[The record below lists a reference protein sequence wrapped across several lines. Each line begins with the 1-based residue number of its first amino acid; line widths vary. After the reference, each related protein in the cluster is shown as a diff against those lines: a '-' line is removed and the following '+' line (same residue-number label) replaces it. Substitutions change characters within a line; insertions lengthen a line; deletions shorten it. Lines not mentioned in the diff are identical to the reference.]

1 MTVPHIPPL
10 RDAQT
15 LTLPGG
21 ASMQHTEL
29 VEIVQPA
36 LAPLMP
42 VFDVLDAV
50 LGLVECV
57 QAVPDTLGP
66 PPNPTALVQKLAE
79 LAPKVTRL
87 LGLVP
92 QLSLPA
98 TLLGLLDLLIDTLVQ
113 VRDVLVAL
121 RDQDERVRLTR
132 LRAEELGDPRLAEVA
147 DQAAA
152 DIETEVQNA
161 AKRLAA
167 MSRLVATVNTF
178 MGVVGGPEVPDLS
191 AVTGK
196 PLEEAIVAV
205 SDLILT
211 LQTVRQGIPAP

>member
-1 MTVPHIPPL
+1 MSAPHIPPL
-10 RDAQT
+10 RDPQT

-36 LAPLMP
+36 LTSLMP
-42 VFDVLDAV
+42 VFDILDAL
-50 LGLVECV
+50 LGVVGCV

-66 PPNPTALVQKLAE
+66 PPNPAALIQKLAE
-79 LAPKVTRL
+79 LAPKVTKL

-92 QLSLPA
+92 QVSLLA
-98 TLLGLLDLLIDTLVQ
+98 TLLGLVDLLIDTLVQ

-121 RDQDERVRLTR
+121 RDQDERVRITR
-132 LRAEELGDPRLAEVA
+132 LRAEELGDPQLAAIA

-167 MSRLVATVNTF
+167 MSRLIATVNAF
-178 MGVVGGPEVPDLS
+178 MGMVGGPEVPDLS
-191 AVTGK
+191 SVTGK
-196 PLEEAIVAV
+196 PLEEAIVVV

-211 LQTVRQGIPAP
+211 LQTVRQAIPVP

>member
-1 MTVPHIPPL
+1 VTDPHIPPL
-10 RDAQT
+10 RDPQT
-15 LTLPGG
+15 LALPGG

-36 LAPLMP
+36 LTPLMP
-42 VFDVLDAV
+42 VFDILDAL
-50 LGLVECV
+50 LGVVGCV

-66 PPNPTALVQKLAE
+66 PPNPAALIQKLAE
-79 LAPKVTRL
+79 LAPKVTKL

-92 QLSLPA
+92 QLSLPLA
-98 TLLGLLDLLIDTLVQ
+98 LLGLVDLLIDTLVQ

-121 RDQDERVRLTR
+121 RDQDERVRITR
-132 LRAEELGDPRLAEVA
+132 LRAEELGDPQLATIA

-167 MSRLVATVNTF
+167 MSRLVATVNAF
-178 MGVVGGPEVPDLS
+178 MGMVGGPEVPDLS
-191 AVTGK
+191 TVTGK
-196 PLEEAIVAV
+196 PLEEAIVVV

-211 LQTVRQGIPAP
+211 LQTVRQAIPVP